1 MRIPNVVLR
10 RIDQN
15 KTWPEVARRFRRLE
29 MFLRVALVLAVA
41 SACGFAILAT
51 LIPGRRL
58 AFGLLLLLS
67 LLATGLLAAFRKIG
81 RDARREFGAKLE
93 VP

>member
-29 MFLRVALVLAVA
+29 TFLRVGLVLAVA

-58 AFGLLLLLS
+58 VFGLLLLLS

-81 RDARREFGAKLE
+81 RDGRREFGAKLE
-93 VP
+93 IL